1 MIVLVHDS
9 HFSPSSGLH
18 YSLGKWSWYWTCA
31 ALYPC
36 RFWMPGITLMEWP
49 WGALVIWVY
58 FILGLISITTFTFI
72 RGCFNLQ
79 CSCWAMFDGHR
90 RLWWDQP
97 WEISEYRPSG
107 VLRWQIKRG
116 MGCPVTTPWV
126 GKSLLSNQGLV
137 RFFLKFK
144 FSSFQSQLGSPPD
157 LMLVWEILESWGPIC
172 SWRHPVD
179 LSLETESIFI
189 IVNLVPI

>member
-1 MIVLVHDS
+1 
-9 HFSPSSGLH
+9 
-18 YSLGKWSWYWTCA
+18 
-31 ALYPC
+31 
-36 RFWMPGITLMEWP
+36 MPGITLMEWP

-79 CSCWAMFDGHR
+79 CSCWAMFDGNR

-144 FSSFQSQLGSPPD
+144 FRSFQSLLGPPPQISC
-157 LMLVWEILESWGPIC
+157 LFEKFLNPEVLYVPGGIL
-172 SWRHPVD
+172 
-179 LSLETESIFI
+179 LIFH
-189 IVNLVPI
+189 LK